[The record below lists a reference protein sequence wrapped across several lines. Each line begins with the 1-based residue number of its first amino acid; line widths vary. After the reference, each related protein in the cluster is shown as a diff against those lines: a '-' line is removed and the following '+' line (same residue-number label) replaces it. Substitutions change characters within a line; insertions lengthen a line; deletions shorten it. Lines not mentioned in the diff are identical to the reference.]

1 MANKF
6 IHFRTQSSYSMLES
20 SIKIEQLIDLT
31 KNHGMD
37 AVCLS
42 DRGNLFASLEF
53 AQAAIKSKIQPI
65 HGSIL
70 NILFTNKGKPD
81 FAEILLISKDEQ
93 GYKNLLKL
101 VSLTFTINDRSTC
114 NHITFDDLEKYN
126 EGIIVLSAYTEGVIG
141 KLLLNNALDA
151 ATNAATKL

>member
-70 NILFTNKGKPD
+70 NILFTNNEPSPDVSQEYTSFEFALNINISSCLAVRYKP
-81 FAEILLISKDEQ
+81 
-93 GYKNLLKL
+93 
-101 VSLTFTINDRSTC
+101 T
-114 NHITFDDLEKYN
+114 
-126 EGIIVLSAYTEGVIG
+126 SAS
-141 KLLLNNALDA
+141 
-151 ATNAATKL
+151 